1 MGLTQL
7 ISLAGYTTVIC
18 FFFYKLNEK
27 TINEWRAEH
36 KQQMNKIDSTIS
48 EWRMEHKQQLEK
60 NEAHW
65 REMFK
70 YMNGRIDSS
79 KKRRAPEK
87 IS

>member
-1 MGLTQL
+1 MDLTQL
-7 ISLAGYTTVIC
+7 LSLAGYTTVIC

-27 TINEWRAEH
+27 TINEWR
-36 KQQMNKIDSTIS
+36 S
-48 EWRMEHKQQLEK
+48 EHKQQLEK

-79 KKRRAPEK
+79 KEN
-87 IS
+87 